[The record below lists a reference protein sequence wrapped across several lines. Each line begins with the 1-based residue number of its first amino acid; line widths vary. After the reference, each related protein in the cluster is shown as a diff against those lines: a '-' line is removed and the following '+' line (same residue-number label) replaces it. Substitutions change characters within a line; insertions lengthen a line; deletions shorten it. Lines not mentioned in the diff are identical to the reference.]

1 MEVALKT
8 NNNAVKGVNKT
19 TAKSVPAFLNKL
31 FAMVNDPDTD
41 DFISWS
47 KDGDSFL
54 VPSADRFA
62 KEVLPRFFKHSN
74 FGSFVRQC
82 NMYGFHKVPS
92 LQQGVLKGDDEGQEL
107 LEFSNP
113 NFLQAQPDLLCFI
126 RRQKSR
132 NETGAE
138 AGALDL
144 PALLTDLAS
153 IRKHQTAISADL
165 KDLQQSNHALWQEA
179 IQSRERH
186 ARQQETLN
194 KILRFLATV
203 FGGQVAG
210 AEQEES
216 PPGGSGVVLEEETGQ
231 EGEGSTNGAS
241 GGKSKGE
248 GAAKARAVVPKMRSQ
263 LLLEDVVGRPDDRAK
278 RLRTLSA
285 RIRDE
290 ADDEDGCGEDAEIEE
305 IPSSRASDE
314 LPTIS
319 SAPRMPP
326 TASTSRAPTSI
337 QALVYPGN
345 SPDAY
350 RFTTV
355 PTPDSNGLNV
365 TSATGDSPAP
375 DYHLSQDAIDNM
387 FGGGGSTSSANQDAL
402 VSFLQSRSQ
411 SSATPT
417 SGAGT
422 SNTLFPGAIDM
433 PSFPRT
439 PGGNNIDFSRALMP
453 SSPGVTAP
461 TSNPLDALTSETGA
475 LFSHSDLSPDYRS
488 AIRDSTQAIQ
498 DVTNEKADIDA
509 RTSALE
515 AAIARLMQNLPE
527 ETRDQLSQQTGQG
540 LDELSTSGPG
550 AWSSGAN
557 GDLDLDKFLAQYDT
571 NPTSGQTP
579 IDYSMYFDPEGSA
592 GSPGLGG
599 LGNLRS
605 SGPQFQ
611 TGLPSYDDEDHEEEE
626 EDEEE
631 EEEIKGNAANAASA
645 SDGIV
650 EVTADDKPGTRETTP
665 KPRAG
670 SKAPSTPKAV
680 PPKKATTTAKA
691 MKTTGANAAIKK
703 RKSEVVDE
711 VEVATPGGS
720 RKSARSRR

>member
-1 MEVALKT
+1 MEVALKS
-8 NNNAVKGVNKT
+8 NNSAVKTGVNKT

-31 FAMVNDPDTD
+31 FAQVGQPET
-41 DFISWS
+41 
-47 KDGDSFL
+47 DGDSFL
-54 VPSADRFA
+54 IPSADRFA
-62 KEVLPRFFKHSN
+62 KEVLPCFFKHSN
-74 FGSFVRQC
+74 FGSFV
-82 NMYGFHKVPS
+82 PS
-92 LQQGVLKGDDEGQEL
+92 LQQGALKGDDEVQEL

-126 RRQKSR
+126 QRQKSR

-210 AEQEES
+210 GEQGES
-216 PPGGSGVVLEEETGQ
+216 PPGGSGVVLEEETGVD
-231 EGEGSTNGAS
+231 GEGCTNGGA
-241 GGKSKGE
+241 GGKGKGK
-248 GAAKARAVVPKMRSQ
+248 GPAQARAVAPKMRSQ
-263 LLLEDVVGRPDDRAK
+263 LLLEDVKGRQDDRAK
-278 RLRTLSA
+278 HLRTLSA

-290 ADDEDGCGEDAEIEE
+290 ADDDDDEEEDIEK

-319 SAPRMPP
+319 SAPRMPSI
-326 TASTSRAPTSI
+326 ASTSRAPTTSK
-337 QALVYPGN
+337 ALVYPGN
-345 SPDAY
+345 SPDAS
-350 RFTTV
+350 RFTTI
-355 PTPDSNGLNV
+355 PTPDSNRPSV
-365 TSATGDSPAP
+365 ASAPGDSPADP
-375 DYHLSQDAIDNM
+375 DYHLSQDAINNM
-387 FGGGGSTSSANQDAL
+387 FGDGSASSANQDAL

-411 SSATPT
+411 PSATPT
-417 SGAGT
+417 SGTGA

-439 PGGNNIDFSRALMP
+439 PGGNNIDFSRALIP
-453 SSPGVTAP
+453 SSPALAAP

-475 LFSHSDLSPDYRS
+475 LFSPSDFSPDYRS

-527 ETRDQLSQQTGQG
+527 ETREQLSQQTGQG
-540 LDELSTSGPG
+540 LDELSTSGNG
-550 AWSSGAN
+550 SWSSGAN

-579 IDYSMYFDPEGSA
+579 IDYSMYFDPDASA
-592 GSPGLGG
+592 GSPGLSG

-611 TGLPSYDDEDHEEEE
+611 TLSPSYDDDDDEDDK
-626 EDEEE
+626 DEEE
-631 EEEIKGNAANAASA
+631 EEEEEEEVKDSPASTSKGL
-645 SDGIV
+645 G
-650 EVTADDKPGTRETTP
+650 EVKADEEAGTRETTP
-665 KPRAG
+665 NQRAG
-670 SKAPSTPKAV
+670 SKTPSTPKATT
-680 PPKKATTTAKA
+680 PKKGTTTAKA
-691 MKTTGANAAIKK
+691 TKTTGAKPTNKK
-703 RKSEVVDE
+703 RKSEVVEE
-711 VEVATPGGS
+711 VEVATLGGS